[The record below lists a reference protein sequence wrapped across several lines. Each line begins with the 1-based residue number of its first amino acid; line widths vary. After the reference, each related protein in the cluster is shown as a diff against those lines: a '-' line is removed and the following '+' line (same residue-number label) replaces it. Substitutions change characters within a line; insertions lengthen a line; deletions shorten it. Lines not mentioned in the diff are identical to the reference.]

1 MAICIVVLSDSRKAN
16 QIKERLVKAATPL
29 VKCDLIRPLLEDTS
43 FVDESSNE
51 SVLETKDNLTALKP
65 VDINTIELLNPRL
78 AKQLRQK
85 KIAYLLLPFGFI
97 AGLSFTQMTG
107 LTTFSDLGVGGLGEP
122 LSGAIVGMV
131 SGWMGSYVAA
141 WSVNSKNEEDITTLR
156 KLSEEGLWL
165 LLLETPFET
174 ELPWQFLQE
183 VDPLRV
189 VRLLDQ

>member
-1 MAICIVVLSDSRKAN
+1 VAICIVVLSENRKAN
-16 QIKERLVKAATPL
+16 QIRQKLQNAGTPL
-29 VKCDLIRPLLEDTS
+29 SKCDLIGPSLQGNSLGE
-43 FVDESSNE
+43 ELPKE
-51 SVLETKDNLTALKP
+51 SVLETEELKP
-65 VDINTIELLNPRL
+65 LNPLQINTIELLNPHL
-78 AKQLRQK
+78 AKRLRQK
-85 KIAYLLLPFGFI
+85 RIAFFLLPFGFL
-97 AGLSFTQMTG
+97 AGLTFSQMTG

-122 LSGAIVGMV
+122 LSGALVGMA

-156 KLSEEGLWL
+156 KYSEEGLWL

-183 VDPLRV
+183 IDPLRV